1 MPRTCRVG
9 VKFTVVP
16 VDQGSMTMPQY
27 PPAGWYHDGRTQGV
41 LRWFDGADWT
51 ERTAPDPAAP
61 VAVLPAV
68 PLPVP
73 VVPTQQIPNGL
84 TGLAAPPQGSSPSD
98 PLHWMLPIGRSWQA
112 ITAGYVGLVAL
123 VVWPLGPVAIAFGI
137 WAMSRARHGGH
148 GRGRAVFAIVVGTAV
163 TALGAYL
170 LTEHLLR

>member
-1 MPRTCRVG
+1 M
-9 VKFTVVP
+9 
-16 VDQGSMTMPQY
+16 SMPQY

-51 ERTAPDPAAP
+51 ERTAPDPATP
-61 VAVLPAV
+61 VAVRPPAP
-68 PLPVP
+68 PLAP
-73 VVPTQQIPNGL
+73 VVPNPRAPVGL
-84 TGLAAPPQGSSPSD
+84 TGMVATPLPPQGSSPSD

-170 LTEHLLR
+170 LTEYLLR